1 LQETPAALSSCAN
14 SDRSGAAA
22 AADAAD
28 ARTVLG
34 ADVTPSLGDRG
45 RLAIAN
51 KGKVGCVGKQRC
63 INAIKWGRVRA
74 KPSCALAELEQE
86 LPTCSPNL
94 RSVQMIDNR
103 AAGRGVHT

>member
-1 LQETPAALSSCAN
+1 MQETPAALSSCAN

-63 INAIKWGRVRA
+63 INGEESALKA
-74 KPSCALAELEQE
+74 KAAAEAK
-86 LPTCSPNL
+86 
-94 RSVQMIDNR
+94 
-103 AAGRGVHT
+103 AAGEAKAVGTGSHD